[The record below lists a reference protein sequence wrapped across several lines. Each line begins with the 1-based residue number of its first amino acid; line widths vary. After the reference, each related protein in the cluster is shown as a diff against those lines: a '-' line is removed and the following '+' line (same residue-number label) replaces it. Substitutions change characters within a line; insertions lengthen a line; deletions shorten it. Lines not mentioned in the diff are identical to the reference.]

1 MAAQLPELTLQQPLL
16 DRLIDREPWT
26 KLEALPSRAQ
36 AVRALKESIKRD
48 LEWVLNT
55 RKIEEEAPKSMVELR
70 HSLYH
75 FGLLDMT
82 SVRLLSVEDEKML
95 LRSIETAIEFFEP
108 RLKQVRVSS
117 QEPLRKQERNLHFQ
131 VDAMLM
137 LDPAPEAISFDT
149 YLDLTRGE
157 YQVKA

>member
-1 MAAQLPELTLQQPLL
+1 MAAQLPEQTLQQPLL
-16 DRLIDREPWT
+16 DRLIDHEPWA
-26 KLEALPSRAQ
+26 KVEGLPSRAQ

-55 RKIEEEAPKSMVELR
+55 RRIEEEAPKSMVELR
-70 HSLYH
+70 RSLYH
-75 FGLLDMT
+75 FGLFDMT
-82 SVRLLSVEDEKML
+82 SIRLHSAEDEKML

-108 RLKQVRVSS
+108 RLKQVRVTS